1 VNGDKAEVAGLEAS
15 YSQVFDMLPA
25 PFDGLLAQANYT
37 YTWSKAKLFDGR
49 SIALPSN
56 SRNTFNLVLG
66 YEKGPIDI
74 RLAGTYRDKY
84 LDEIGGDA
92 ETDRYVDNHFQLDLS
107 VKFKVTDN
115 VRLYGEWVN
124 INNAKY
130 FAYQNYANSQRLL
143 QYEEYGSTFKF
154 GVKANF

>member
-1 VNGDKAEVAGLEAS
+1 DQLQRGL
-15 YSQVFDMLPA
+15 
-25 PFDGLLAQANYT
+25 
-37 YTWSKAKLFDGR
+37 
-49 SIALPSN
+49 
-56 SRNTFNLVLG
+56 
-66 YEKGPIDI
+66 
-74 RLAGTYRDKY
+74 RLR
-84 LDEIGGDA
+84 
-92 ETDRYVDNHFQLDLS
+92 V
-107 VKFKVTDN
+107 KVTDN